1 MPDTET
7 QVQDLPEQEKDFV
20 WHTRLGEQIPFN
32 AMGDKHLVNTHAFIG
47 KRLEALQG
55 AHEQQSMD
63 QNILGDNPEGF
74 TGFEKRISYMETAQ
88 KLSRKEIDRR
98 GLSPK
103 AKAV

>member
-20 WHTRLGEQIPFN
+20 WHTRLGEPIPFD
-32 AMGDKHLVNTHAFIG
+32 AMGDKHLVNTHAFIC
-47 KRLEALQG
+47 KRLDALQG

-63 QNILGDNPEGF
+63 QNIFGDNPEGF
-74 TGFEKRISYMETAQ
+74 TGLETRIAYMETAQ

-98 GLSPK
+98 GLTPK
-103 AKAV
+103 AKAA